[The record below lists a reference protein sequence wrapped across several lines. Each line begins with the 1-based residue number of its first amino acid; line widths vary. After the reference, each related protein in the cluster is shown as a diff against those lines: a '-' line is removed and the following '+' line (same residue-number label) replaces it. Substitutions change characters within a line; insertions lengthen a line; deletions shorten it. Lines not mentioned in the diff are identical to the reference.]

1 MNPKDAQKYVDMVDQ
16 AAKSNL
22 EALVNLRKCKM
33 FENEN
38 ELLDYKIDISLTLFE
53 LKIL

>member
-1 MNPKDAQKYVDMVDQ
+1 MNAQKYVDMVAK

-22 EALVNLRKCKM
+22 EALVNFRMCKI
-33 FENEN
+33 FKNEN
-38 ELLDYKIDISLTLFE
+38 ELLDYYIDISLTLFE